1 MYSESTLNQIKSQ
14 IDIVELVSEY
24 LPLKKSGQGYSGLC
38 PFHQEKTGS
47 FHVHPM
53 KQIFHCFGCHKGGN
67 IFTFVS
73 AVEGLNFPQTVQK
86 LAKKIGYELQEENF
100 PKKNTVSS
108 KAQKNIQNLYKAN
121 AWAAKYF
128 HYLLTETSE
137 YAFAK
142 KYLIARGVKEE
153 TIKKFQLG
161 VSPKGWSTLL
171 DLLTKRGFKF
181 EELVEAGLI
190 IEKEG
195 HKNKGYDRFRERIMF
210 PITDIEGNKLGFG
223 ARLLK
228 DQEGQPKYLNS
239 PESPLFSKRN
249 TLYGIYENQRSV
261 RLKGEAILVEG
272 YMDVV
277 GLYQA
282 GVDNALATMGTALT
296 EEHCTYIKKLT
307 RKVVTVFD
315 PDKSGIEAWHRSVHL
330 FLQAGIFA
338 KDVGLPENQDPDEYA
353 LKNSSQKFYE
363 LCEKAPRQMTK
374 YLKEVASLGALNEE
388 KRAKVLNEF
397 TPILIASKKLP
408 DRAALWDDI
417 SMVLNVSM
425 QSLKELSESG
435 MHNPQS
441 QKNQSP
447 PAKKPLL
454 KPKIIQE
461 DIDYLDLQFFRYVLY
476 HFKDFRQ
483 MPLETWES
491 GVKSVTLLELL
502 KKLSA
507 IQTQDLA
514 KTLESCLLE
523 VKVDKLISLISEFMM
538 GSKDNQLKAA
548 EITELF
554 SGFNKRIKEKKI
566 KALTIQVKLS
576 QKMGNS
582 EEQLKLLET
591 LKELRSSSN

>member
-195 HKNKGYDRFRERIMF
+195 HKNKGYE
-210 PITDIEGNKLGFG
+210 
-223 ARLLK
+223 
-228 DQEGQPKYLNS
+228 
-239 PESPLFSKRN
+239 
-249 TLYGIYENQRSV
+249 
-261 RLKGEAILVEG
+261 
-272 YMDVV
+272 
-277 GLYQA
+277 
-282 GVDNALATMGTALT
+282 
-296 EEHCTYIKKLT
+296 
-307 RKVVTVFD
+307 
-315 PDKSGIEAWHRSVHL
+315 
-330 FLQAGIFA
+330 
-338 KDVGLPENQDPDEYA
+338 
-353 LKNSSQKFYE
+353 
-363 LCEKAPRQMTK
+363 
-374 YLKEVASLGALNEE
+374 
-388 KRAKVLNEF
+388 
-397 TPILIASKKLP
+397 
-408 DRAALWDDI
+408 
-417 SMVLNVSM
+417 
-425 QSLKELSESG
+425 
-435 MHNPQS
+435 
-441 QKNQSP
+441 
-447 PAKKPLL
+447 
-454 KPKIIQE
+454 
-461 DIDYLDLQFFRYVLY
+461 
-476 HFKDFRQ
+476 
-483 MPLETWES
+483 
-491 GVKSVTLLELL
+491 
-502 KKLSA
+502 
-507 IQTQDLA
+507 
-514 KTLESCLLE
+514 
-523 VKVDKLISLISEFMM
+523 
-538 GSKDNQLKAA
+538 
-548 EITELF
+548 
-554 SGFNKRIKEKKI
+554 
-566 KALTIQVKLS
+566 
-576 QKMGNS
+576 
-582 EEQLKLLET
+582 
-591 LKELRSSSN
+591 

>member
-24 LPLKKSGQGYSGLC
+24 LPLKKSGTGYSGLC

-47 FHVHPM
+47 FHVHPI

-86 LAKKIGYELQEENF
+86 LARKIGFELQEENF
-100 PKKNTVSS
+100 PKKVVEV
-108 KAQKNIQNLYKAN
+108 KQKNIQNLYKAN

-137 YAFAK
+137 YAIAK
-142 KYLIARGVKEE
+142 KYLISRGVKEE

-181 EELVEAGLI
+181 EELVEAGLV

-282 GVDNALATMGTALT
+282 GVDNVLATMGTALT

-330 FLQAGIFA
+330 FLQSGIFA

-353 LKNSSQKFYE
+353 LKNGSQKFYE

-388 KRAKVLNEF
+388 KRAKILNEF
-397 TPILIASKKLP
+397 TPILIASKKSP
-408 DRAALWDDI
+408 DRASLWDDI

-425 QSLKELSESG
+425 QSLKELAESG
-435 MHNPQS
+435 S
-441 QKNQSP
+441 QKSQAP
-447 PAKKPLL
+447 IFKKIET
-454 KPKIIQE
+454 KSKVIQE
-461 DIDYLDLQFFRYVLY
+461 EVDSLDLQFFRYVLY
-476 HFKDFRQ
+476 HFKDFRE
-483 MPLETWES
+483 MSLEAWES
-491 GVKSVTLLELL
+491 GVKSVTLLQLL
-502 KKLSA
+502 KKIA
-507 IQTQDLA
+507 AVQPQDLA
-514 KTLESCLLE
+514 KTLEGSLME
-523 VKVDKLISLISEFMM
+523 MKIEKLVSIISEYLM
-538 GSKDNQLKAA
+538 GTKDNQLKAN
-548 EITELF
+548 EIKELF
-554 SGFNKRIKEKKI
+554 NGFNKRIKEKKI
-566 KALTIQVKLS
+566 KALTVQVKLS

-591 LKELRSSSN
+591 LKDLRSNSI